1 MNILFLGAPGSG
13 KSTIGQRLAKEMG
26 WEWISTGEIL
36 RQSTEDWV
44 VERLKTEQLFDDEMV
59 MGLAIPRVRAAE
71 NAIFD
76 GFPRTLRQ
84 AEILKEE
91 GLLPDMIIEV
101 DVPLE
106 EIHERLAL
114 RGREQDTP
122 EIVDQR
128 YMMYQDTRNEI
139 MAYIAGHGVPVA
151 VINGVGTQEEVY
163 ARAKAE
169 VMKGG
174 DK

>member
-13 KSTIGQRLAKEMG
+13 KSTIGQRLAQEKG

-36 RQSTEDWV
+36 RQSTEEWV

-59 MGLAIPRVRAAE
+59 MGLAIPRVEAAE

-76 GFPRTLRQ
+76 GFPRTLKQ
-84 AEILKEE
+84 AEIMVEKEI
-91 GLLPDMIIEV
+91 LPDLIIEV

-106 EIHERLAL
+106 EILSRLEL

-122 EIVDQR
+122 EIAEQR
-128 YMMYQDTRNEI
+128 YLMYRDTKDEI
-139 MAYIAGHGVPVA
+139 LAYLVGHKVPVK
-151 VINGVGTQEEVY
+151 VIDGVGTPDEVY
-163 ARAKAE
+163 QRVLEAIK
-169 VMKGG
+169 
-174 DK
+174 

>member
-13 KSTIGQRLAKEMG
+13 KSTIGQTLARDMG

-59 MGLAIPRVRAAE
+59 MGLAIPRVKAAD

-84 AEILKEE
+84 AEILHEQ
-91 GLLPDMIIEV
+91 GVLPDLIVEV
-101 DVPLE
+101 EVPIE
-106 EIHERLAL
+106 EIHARLAL
-114 RGREQDTP
+114 RGREQDKP
-122 EIVDQR
+122 EVVEQR
-128 YMMYQDTRNEI
+128 FLMYQDTRDEI
-139 MAYIAGHGVPVA
+139 MAFIAGHGVPVV
-151 VINGVGTQEEVY
+151 VIDGVGTPEEVY
-163 ARAKAE
+163 GRVKTE
-169 VMKGG
+169 VMKFRR
-174 DK
+174 D